1 MRSRARPVHERYPRG
16 GVKVVDGGARRR
28 SDHVDRVNFRR
39 RSVARAFGDAGN
51 AQVEFLGAALVLI
64 LPVLYLALTLGRIQ
78 AATFAVE
85 GAAKES
91 ARAFVTADSV
101 AEGQVRAGVATS
113 LALSDQG
120 FDDVRPSDVLG
131 LSCSSDPCLAP
142 GSEVVTVVRYDV
154 GLPFVPSGIGSW
166 VPLSIPVQ
174 AVHTSPVDTYA
185 GARS

>member
-1 MRSRARPVHERYPRG
+1 MNFRHRSHVRAR
-16 GVKVVDGGARRR
+16 D
-28 SDHVDRVNFRR
+28 
-39 RSVARAFGDAGN
+39 DAGN
-51 AQVEFLGAALVLI
+51 AQVEFLGVALVLI

-120 FDDVRPSDVLG
+120 FEDVQPSDVLE
-131 LSCSSDPCLAP
+131 LTCSADPCLAP
-142 GSEVVTVVRYDV
+142 GSEVVAVVRYDV
-154 GLPFVPSGIGSW
+154 ALPFVPSGIRSW

-174 AVHTSPVDTYA
+174 AVHTSTVDRYA
-185 GARS
+185 GARP

>member
-1 MRSRARPVHERYPRG
+1 MRSRALWIRE
-16 GVKVVDGGARRR
+16 GGARRTLPGDER
-28 SDHVDRVNFRR
+28 PTEPRTGQGYRVNFRR
-39 RSVARAFGDAGN
+39 RPLTRVSGDAGN
-51 AQVEFLGAALVLI
+51 AQVEFLGVALVLI

-120 FDDVRPSDVLG
+120 FEDVLPSDVLE

-142 GSEVVTVVRYDV
+142 GSEVVAVVRYDV
-154 GLPFVPSGIGSW
+154 GLPFVPTGLRSW

-174 AVHTSPVDTYA
+174 AVHTSPVDRYA
-185 GARS
+185 GARP

>member
-1 MRSRARPVHERYPRG
+1 M
-16 GVKVVDGGARRR
+16 RRR
-28 SDHVDRVNFRR
+28 SSPAHGGEMCGAVVGRRADARSARLDRVNFCAPAGGRR
-39 RSVARAFGDAGN
+39 RADTGN
-51 AQVEFLGAALVLI
+51 AQVEFLGVALVLI

-101 AEGQVRAGVATS
+101 AEGQARAEVATS

-120 FDDVRPSDVLG
+120 FEDVLPADV
-131 LSCSSDPCLAP
+131 LELACSTDPCLAP

-154 GLPFVPSGIGSW
+154 ALPFVPAGIRSW
-166 VPLSIPVQ
+166 VPLSVPVQ
-174 AVHTSPVDTYA
+174 AVHTSPVDRYA
-185 GARS
+185 GDRS

>member
-1 MRSRARPVHERYPRG
+1 MRSRECSVREGGPRG
-16 GVKVVDGGARRR
+16 FAEVVDGGARPRPG
-28 SDHVDRVNFRR
+28 HVDRVNFRR
-39 RSVARAFGDAGN
+39 RSVARACGDAGN
-51 AQVEFLGAALVLI
+51 AQVEFLGVALVLI

-101 AEGQVRAGVATS
+101 ADGQVRAGVATS

-120 FDDVRPSDVLG
+120 FDDVLPSDVLE

-142 GSEVVTVVRYDV
+142 GSEVVAVVQYDV
-154 GLPFVPSGIGSW
+154 GLPFVPSGIRSW
-166 VPLSIPVQ
+166 VPLSIPVR
-174 AVHTSPVDTYA
+174 AVHSSPVDRYA

>member
-1 MRSRARPVHERYPRG
+1 MRSRARSVHERYPRG
-16 GVKVVDGGARRR
+16 VSKVVERRTRPR
-28 SDHVDRVNFRR
+28 SIPDDRVN
-39 RSVARAFGDAGN
+39 SGHQAAARARGDEGN
-51 AQVEFLGAALVLI
+51 AQVEFLGVALVLI

-101 AEGQVRAGVATS
+101 AEGRVRAAVATS
-113 LALSDQG
+113 RALSDQG
-120 FDDVRPSDVLG
+120 FDDVLPSEILE

-142 GSEVVTVVRYDV
+142 GSEVVAVVRYDV
-154 GLPFVPSGIGSW
+154 GLPFVPSGIRSW

-174 AVHTSPVDTYA
+174 AVHTSPVDSYA